1 MVDSAKSKGHRLA
14 LSHDELLEEFKRQTA
29 QLQAINNVTAAVSQS
44 LDLNVT
50 LQTAL
55 EAVLSVIPVEASGIS
70 MVDEN
75 AGELVL
81 RAQRGWKHDFVS
93 NPMRIKLGQG
103 ISGQAVTNDEV
114 VITGDLSNDPRLVV
128 PAFSEEHI
136 QAQVLA
142 PMHARGKVVGILSV
156 MSYKPYKF
164 DDDEI
169 SVLKAI
175 ADQVGLALDNAQ
187 LYESVREQQSRLEAV
202 LQSTADAIIAS
213 DHQGNINLINQAAED
228 LFQLDTPS
236 LMGQPLQDAPL
247 PPGLAKKLNDM
258 LAPVDSMQTFEVLLE
273 NGRCLAAVVSP
284 VYLQG
289 SLGHE
294 LGEQA
299 GGWVAVFQDIT
310 HMKEAERAR
319 LQFIQ
324 TAAHDLRN
332 PMAVTLSA
340 LTMLNRH
347 MKDPTPT
354 EKEIIN
360 IALNGINRMQDL
372 IDDLL
377 NLEHI
382 ESGVDLRFENMS
394 IEDLIEHCA
403 ADIGPLLERREQ
415 TLTIELEPSLPTYSG
430 DEQWLYRALLNL
442 LSNAHKYTQRGG
454 AIILRAEL
462 RHTDIVIEVED
473 NGPGIPSDA
482 QSHLFERFYRVRQ
495 TEEKVSGTGL
505 GLAIVKSVAEK
516 HAGRVYVQSESG
528 TGSIFGMQLPLD
540 KSPQSN

>member
-1 MVDSAKSKGHRLA
+1 MVDSAKSKGRSLA
-14 LSHDELLEEFKRQTA
+14 LTHDELLEEFKRQTG
-29 QLQAINNVTAAVSQS
+29 QLQAINTVTAAVSQS

-55 EAVLSVIPVEASGIS
+55 EAVLSVIPVDASGIT
-70 MVDEN
+70 MVDEA

-81 RAQRGWKHDFVS
+81 RAQRGWKHDFLS

-103 ISGQAVTNDEV
+103 ISGQAAINDEV
-114 VITGDLSNDPRLVV
+114 VITGDLSDDPRLIV
-128 PAFSEEHI
+128 PAFTEEQV
-136 QAQVLA
+136 QAMVLV
-142 PMHARGKVVGILSV
+142 PMHARGKVVGMLSV

-164 DDDEI
+164 GEDQI
-169 SVLKAI
+169 NVLKAI
-175 ADQVGLALDNAQ
+175 ADQVGLALDNAR

-202 LQSTADAIIAS
+202 LQSTADAIIAT
-213 DHQGNINLINQAAED
+213 DHQGNINLINQAAET
-228 LFQLDTPS
+228 LFQLDTVV
-236 LMGQPLQDAPL
+236 LIGQPLQDAPL
-247 PPGLAKKLNDM
+247 PPVLAKKLREV
-258 LAPVDSMQTFEVLLE
+258 LAPVETIQTFEVPLE

-284 VYLQG
+284 VYLQNSIG
-289 SLGHE
+289 QVSGD
-294 LGEQA
+294 QT

-340 LTMLNRH
+340 LTMLDRH

-354 EKEIIN
+354 EKEIIG

-382 ESGVDLRFENMS
+382 ESGVDLRYEEMS
-394 IEDLIEHCA
+394 IGELLERCA

-415 TLTIELEPSLPTYSG
+415 TLTVQVDPSIPDYNG
-430 DEQWLYRALLNL
+430 DERWLYRAVLNL

-454 AIILRAEL
+454 AIILRATLQDSEV
-462 RHTDIVIEVED
+462 VIEVED
-473 NGPGIPSDA
+473 NGPGIPLEA
-482 QSHLFERFYRVRQ
+482 QSHLFERFYRVRN

-505 GLAIVKSVAEK
+505 GLAIVKSVVEQ
-516 HAGRVYVQSESG
+516 HAGRAFVHSEPNR
-528 TGSIFGMQLPLD
+528 GSVFGMVLPLN
-540 KSPQSN
+540 PREVV